1 MKCET
6 CGYELPR
13 NGSRCRVCWN
23 AEQWEEE
30 DRYKVMERLFS
41 RRIVRELQSLDTAL
55 LEEDVQILLSGN
67 GLFLYGYAGTG
78 KTLYACSAV
87 LEYLRR
93 CFVFPEY
100 PRRQVKFIS
109 TPNLLEEIRASFNVS
124 KAYRSDD
131 EEDEE
136 ERKTT
141 KEILDYYSSI
151 DLLLLDDLGAEKPTE
166 WSLQIIQILINN
178 RYEEVLPTII
188 TSNLGLKAL
197 SEQLDDRIASRI
209 YEMCEIR
216 DFGTQDHRLKR
227 TRK

>member
-41 RRIVRELQSLDTAL
+41 KRIVRELQSLNIEPG
-55 LEEDVQILLSGN
+55 EEDVDVLLSGN
-67 GLFLYGYAGTG
+67 GLFLYGHAGTG

-93 CFVFPEY
+93 CFIFPEY
-100 PRRQVKFIS
+100 PRKQVKFIS
-109 TPNLLEEIRASFNVS
+109 TPNLLEEIRASFNVG
-124 KAYRSDD
+124 KAYQPNDD
-131 EEDEE
+131 EEE

-166 WSLQIIQILINN
+166 WSLQII
-178 RYEEVLPTII
+178 
-188 TSNLGLKAL
+188 
-197 SEQLDDRIASRI
+197 
-209 YEMCEIR
+209 
-216 DFGTQDHRLKR
+216 
-227 TRK
+227 